1 LIASNTTLVLNF
13 EVYFFRVISVN
24 LVVKLE
30 LNSLSRFLG
39 NHQLNNRFAFQL
51 SQL

>member
-1 LIASNTTLVLNF
+1 LVLNF

-39 NHQLNNRFAFQL
+39 NHHQTMYL
-51 SQL
+51 SFTVAPWTAQEAAI